1 MTNLSIEESYFAR
14 KRFIPER
21 MEAFGF
27 TRDGDV
33 LRYETTI
40 MNGDFGVVLTV
51 GPGEK
56 VAGVVT
62 DNMNGE
68 EYAPLRAR
76 GYTGSYVGAVREA
89 YSELLG
95 RIADACCEEV
105 LFSSNQANRI
115 TRLIYEEYGVNPDF
129 PFSDE
134 KYGSSGVFRHKDSG
148 KWFGLIMNISYSVLP
163 GCLLSGRC
171 DAINLKTD
179 PEAGPSLFESG
190 AVYPAYHM
198 NHRQWITATLD
209 DRLGDDEVMGLISA
223 SFDLTRKAK
232 AGRTKNKQRRDKS

>member
-115 TRLIYEEYGVNPDF
+115 TRLIYEEYGVGPDF

-163 GCLLSGRC
+163 GCPGTGRC
-171 DAINLKTD
+171 DAMNLKSD
-179 PEAGPSLFESG
+179 PDEAAKLCSAGK
-190 AVYPAYHM
+190 VYPAYHM
-198 NHRQWITATLD
+198 NHRQWITVTLD
-209 DRLGDDEVMGLISA
+209 GRLPDEEVMKLIGA
-223 SFDLTRKAK
+223 SFVLTERKTRKK
-232 AGRTKNKQRRDKS
+232 GG

>member
-1 MTNLSIEESYFAR
+1 MREFEAEAAFDR
-14 KRFIPER
+14 KRFIPGR

-27 TRDGDV
+27 EKTDGGYV
-33 LRYETTI
+33 YRTGI
-40 MNGDFGVVLTV
+40 MGGDFSVTLTV
-51 GPGEK
+51 KDGKLYGS
-56 VAGVVT
+56 VV
-62 DNMNGE
+62 DVMNGE
-68 EYAPLRAR
+68 EYAPLRAP
-76 GYTGSYVGAVREA
+76 GYTGAYVGAVRGE
-89 YSELLG
+89 YEELLEKV
-95 RIADACCEEV
+95 ALNCCDGV
-105 LFSSNQANRI
+105 VFASDQANRI
-115 TRLIYEEYGVNPDF
+115 TGLIYEKYGVRPDF

-148 KWFGLIMNISYSVLP
+148 KWFGLIMNIPYSVLP
-163 GCLLSGRC
+163 GCPLDGRC

-179 PEAGPSLFESG
+179 PDAGVVLISSG